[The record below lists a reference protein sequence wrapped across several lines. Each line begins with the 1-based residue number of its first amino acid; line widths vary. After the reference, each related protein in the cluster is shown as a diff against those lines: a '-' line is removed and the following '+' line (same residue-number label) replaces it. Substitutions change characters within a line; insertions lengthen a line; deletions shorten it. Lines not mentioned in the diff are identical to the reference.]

1 MKKTGC
7 LIAGIVFLVLLLGL
21 GGCGV
26 GRYNALVRQSEGVDG
41 AWAQVDNVLQRRA
54 DLIPNLV
61 ETVRGYASHER
72 QVFENIAEARSRLAG
87 ATSPAEAARAN
98 DGLSSAL
105 SRLLAIAEAYPEL
118 KADRSFLALQD
129 ELAGTENRIAVERK
143 RYNDTVRDLNATLKQ
158 FPTNLYAKLFGF
170 DPREYFEAA
179 PESREVPRVD
189 FGAGGAGQAP

>member
-7 LIAGIVFLVLLLGL
+7 LIAGVVFLVLLLGL

-26 GRYNALVRQSEGVDG
+26 GRYNSLVRQSEGVDA

-61 ETVRGYASHER
+61 ETVRGYAAHER
-72 QVFENIAEARSRLAG
+72 QVFENVAEARSRLAG

-98 DGLSSAL
+98 DGLGSAL
-105 SRLLAIAEAYPEL
+105 GRLLAIAEAYPEL

-143 RYNDTVRDLNATLKQ
+143 RYNDAVRDFNATLKQ
-158 FPTNLYAKLFGF
+158 FPTNLFANLFGF
-170 DPREYFEAA
+170 TTREYFEAA
-179 PESREVPRVD
+179 PESREVPQVD
-189 FGAGGAGQAP
+189 FGGGGQN